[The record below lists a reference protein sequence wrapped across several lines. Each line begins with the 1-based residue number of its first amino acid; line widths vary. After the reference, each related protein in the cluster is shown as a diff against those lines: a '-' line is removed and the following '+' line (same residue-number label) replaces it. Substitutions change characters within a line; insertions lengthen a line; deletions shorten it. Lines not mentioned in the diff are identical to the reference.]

1 MSNRLE
7 WVLKHNKENNG
18 EYSNFA
24 FTGKYLAIQ
33 KPNHLKARN
42 DGYVYIHQLQA
53 EKKLGRLLNDEECVH
68 HIDEN
73 KYNNDIGNLMVF
85 KTKSDHTA
93 FHSGCEIYLDGDM
106 WVAKINDSRICP
118 ICGEIKDYHADM
130 CIKCYLNKKAK
141 NIPEKETLIDL
152 LLHCSMTQIGKKFNV
167 TSNAVKKWCIK
178 YGLPYKK
185 NDINLFKIKMTV

>member
-7 WVLKHNKENNG
+7 WVSKHNKENDG
-18 EYSNFA
+18 EYSNFV

-33 KPNHLKARN
+33 KPSHPKARN

-73 KYNNDIGNLMVF
+73 KYNNDINNLIIF
-85 KTKSDHTA
+85 KTKSDHAA
-93 FHSGCEIYLDGDM
+93 FHSGCEIYLDEDV
-106 WVAKINDSRICP
+106 WVARIHKNRICP
-118 ICGEIKDYHADM
+118 ICGEIKERHADM
-130 CIKCYLNKKAK
+130 CINCYLNKRTK
-141 NIPEKETLIDL
+141 NIPKKEILIDL
-152 LLHCSMTQIGKKFNV
+152 LLHYSMTQIGNKFNV

-178 YGLPYKK
+178 YDLPYKK
-185 NDINLFKIKMTV
+185 NDIDIFKIKMTV